1 MIKRRL
7 TKRQRVQREVIEE
20 LAQKHD
26 IHRYSVP
33 LTKLEAM
40 VRRMVK
46 RRMGRRRTKHRANR

>member
-1 MIKRRL
+1 MTKRRL
-7 TKRQRVQREVIEE
+7 TKRQRVRREVIEE

-40 VRRMVK
+40 IRQRVE
-46 RRMGRRRTKHRANR
+46 RRMGRRRTKHRTIR